1 MTWVTITGDVVSTST
16 KFGGTDHGNKIANM
30 FNGVDV
36 SDTVT
41 INSAVVW
48 TFNNGSFKLNNPA
61 GTFEYLFTP
70 SAIIADRTLTL
81 PLLTGTD
88 TIVVEALAQTLT
100 NKTLTSPTLVTPALG
115 TPASGTLTN
124 CTFPTLNQNTTGT
137 ADNVT
142 GTVAVAT
149 GGTGSTTASAARTA
163 LGVAIGSDVQ
173 AYNSATALTTNK
185 LSDFAA
191 TTSAELAGNISDE
204 TGSGLL
210 VFGTS
215 PTLVTPALGTPSAL
229 VLTNATGTL
238 TSPTF
243 VTPVL
248 GTPSSGTLTS
258 CTGLPITGITSSS
271 SAQIAT
277 LCSDETGSGS
287 LVFATS
293 PTLVTPALG
302 TPSAGVL
309 TSCTGLPATTGLTA
323 TGTKDAT
330 TFLRG
335 DDTWAVVDASP
346 LTTKGDVYVYGTG
359 NTRLAV
365 GTNDYVLT
373 ADSTEATGL
382 KWAAAAGGAS
392 AVSIFTNQS
401 STSYVGTGS
410 AGTGID
416 VGVAVATEASGAG
429 EREIYIKKID
439 ANNEGVFTVIH
450 KNGTTVE
457 VQIA

>member
-185 LSDFAA
+185 ISDFAA
-191 TTSAELAGNISDE
+191 SSSSELAGKISDE

-215 PTLVTPALGTPSAL
+215 PTLVTPALGTPSEL

-238 TSPTF
+238 TSPTL

-248 GTPSSGTLTS
+248 GTPTSGTLTN
-258 CTGLPITGITSSS
+258 CTIPANGLTYDINAQTGTAYTFVLADAGDIVTSNNS
-271 SAQIAT
+271 SAVVMTIPLNSSVAYPIGASITVISIGAGLTNFAAAVGVTINSTGAVPAAPVLRIQHSSATAIKIAT
-277 LCSDETGSGS
+277 
-287 LVFATS
+287 
-293 PTLVTPALG
+293 
-302 TPSAGVL
+302 
-309 TSCTGLPATTGLTA
+309 
-323 TGTKDAT
+323 
-330 TFLRG
+330 
-335 DDTWAVVDASP
+335 DTWQVV
-346 LTTKGDVYVYGTG
+346 GDI
-359 NTRLAV
+359 
-365 GTNDYVLT
+365 
-373 ADSTEATGL
+373 S
-382 KWAAAAGGAS
+382 
-392 AVSIFTNQS
+392 
-401 STSYVGTGS
+401 
-410 AGTGID
+410 
-416 VGVAVATEASGAG
+416 
-429 EREIYIKKID
+429 
-439 ANNEGVFTVIH
+439 
-450 KNGTTVE
+450 
-457 VQIA
+457 